1 MDIPSQP
8 WRGFKALKT
17 SASERQQKLLASRW
31 CLRALPKQ
39 TQISTTTTA
48 KPNQSGKRKKQICV
62 KATGQVVLPET
73 GDSTMFP
80 DLWTSSNLLKM
91 TFSLD
96 KDTRQDKTNVSSVL
110 PSRNTQ
116 PCPRVPAG
124 QFYWNKSQIGLQ
136 SSSFIHLIEKEFA
149 KTCFITTVD
158 HFNKNIF
165 IVVYISHQRNQ
176 MYITTLKGDRS
187 NEKYEPDVPWFNT
200 DDIWIK

>member
-1 MDIPSQP
+1 MSAGPAKTNP
-8 WRGFKALKT
+8 GFHDNHG
-17 SASERQQKLLASRW
+17 
-31 CLRALPKQ
+31 Q
-39 TQISTTTTA
+39 T
-48 KPNQSGKRKKQICV
+48 KPRSGKRKKQICV
-62 KATGQVVLPET
+62 KTTGQVVLPET

-124 QFYWNKSQIGLQ
+124 EFYWNKSQIGLQ
-136 SSSFIHLIEKEFA
+136 SSSFITK
-149 KTCFITTVD
+149 VD
-158 HFNKNIF
+158 HLNKNIF

-176 MYITTLKGDRS
+176 MYIKILKGDRS

-200 DDIWIK
+200 DDKWIKEIPA